1 MANAAF
7 IDGFLL
13 SYYSW
18 QSSRIPAERAQ
29 PLADVVDANTRSRM
43 MAGIRGKNTTPE
55 VRLRKALHRAGF
67 RFRLHCTKLPGKPDI
82 VLAKHR
88 AAIFVHGC
96 FWHRH
101 AGCRNSSVPK
111 SNTEFWKVKF
121 ARNVERD
128 KANLKALIGSEWRVC
143 IVWECAIRQR
153 GEKFVAEEVAEWTAS
168 SLEIVKVIPAQPS
181 AT

>member
-1 MANAAF
+1 M
-7 IDGFLL
+7 
-13 SYYSW
+13 
-18 QSSRIPAERAQ
+18 
-29 PLADVVDANTRSRM
+29 ADVVDANTRSRM

-67 RFRLHCTKLPGKPDI
+67 RFRLHGPKLPGKPDI

-101 AGCRNSSVPK
+101 EGCRNASVPK
-111 SNTEFWKVKF
+111 SNADFWETKF

-128 KANLKALIGSEWRVC
+128 AANVEALVASGWRVC
-143 IVWECAIRQR
+143 IVWECDIRQR
-153 GEKFVAEEVAEWTAS
+153 GERVVGEEVAKWITGTQEN
-168 SLEIVKVIPAQPS
+168 VGVIPAQPAAS
-181 AT
+181 